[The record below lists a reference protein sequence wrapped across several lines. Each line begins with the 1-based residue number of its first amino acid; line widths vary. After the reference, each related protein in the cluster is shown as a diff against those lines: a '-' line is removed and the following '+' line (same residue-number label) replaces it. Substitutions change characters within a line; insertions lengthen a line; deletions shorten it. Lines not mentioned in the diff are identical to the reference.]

1 MATDDDP
8 LTPKQR
14 RFVEEYL
21 VDLNGAQAAIRA
33 GYSSDSAK
41 EMAYENLTKPH
52 VAEALREAQ
61 ARLSKRTGLTAERVL
76 DELQKLAFAN
86 MQDFM
91 RVTSSGEPYIDVS
104 LLTRDQAAALQEFT
118 VEDYTEGRGDDA
130 RDVKRVRIKI
140 ADKRAALV
148 DLGKHLGIF
157 ADITKH
163 QQLDANGNPMT
174 PVPTFVIFPDGG
186 PGSDATSSKSN
197 IETGTTS
204 EVGTEPTPPA
214 EAS

>member
-1 MATDDDP
+1 MAYDP

-21 VDLNGAQAAIRA
+21 IDLNGTQAAIRA
-33 GYSSDSAK
+33 GYSVDSAK
-41 EMAYENLTKPH
+41 EIAYENLTKLH
-52 VAEALREAQ
+52 IAEAIA
-61 ARLSKRTGLTAERVL
+61 ARRAEMSAKAGLSAERVL

-118 VEDYTEGRGDDA
+118 VEDYTEGRGEDA

-163 QQLDANGNPMT
+163 QQLDADGNPMT
-174 PVPTFVIFPDGG
+174 PGPTFVIFPEGG
-186 PGSDATSSKSN
+186 PGCNATSGQSN
-197 IETGTTS
+197 S
-204 EVGTEPTPPA
+204 EAGADPEAGAESTPPA

>member
-1 MATDDDP
+1 MAATDDL

-21 VDLNGAQAAIRA
+21 IDLNGTQAAIRA
-33 GYSSDSAK
+33 GYSVDSAQQI
-41 EMAYENLTKPH
+41 ASENLCKPL
-52 VAEALREAQ
+52 VAQ
-61 ARLSKRTGLTAERVL
+61 AIADRRAELSTKAGLSTQRVL

-91 RVTSSGEPYIDVS
+91 RFTADGEPYVDVS
-104 LLTRDQAAALQEFT
+104 MLTREQAAALQEFT
-118 VEDYTEGRGDDA
+118 VEDYTDGRGDDA
-130 RDVKRVRIKI
+130 REVKRVKIKL

-148 DLGKHLGIF
+148 DLGRHLGIF

-174 PVPTFVIFPDGG
+174 PAPTYIIAREEAKTIAEDLE
-186 PGSDATSSKSN
+186 SK
-197 IETGTTS
+197 
-204 EVGTEPTPPA
+204 V
-214 EAS
+214 